1 MQVKSKWRGK
11 PRDWKGLRRH
21 KPRVKGE
28 TACAGCLQQHWRRF
42 LSEMTKDMQTGT
54 SRSMTFRNLGYF
66 SGEIMWFFFSPKGFP
81 IFLEKEMAI
90 HSSTLA
96 WKIPWTEEPDRL
108 QSMWLHFTSLH
119 SLNWTNLVTWHMIDS
134 QWNTVDW
141 INTKDEKEDTRVI
154 SRFLN

>member
-108 QSMWLHFTSLH
+108 QSMGSQKSRTPLSNFTH
-119 SLNWTNLVTWHMIDS
+119 SLCSLKTLPLSVERSSLFLFS
-134 QWNTVDW
+134 Q
-141 INTKDEKEDTRVI
+141 K
-154 SRFLN
+154 SGRFWWLP